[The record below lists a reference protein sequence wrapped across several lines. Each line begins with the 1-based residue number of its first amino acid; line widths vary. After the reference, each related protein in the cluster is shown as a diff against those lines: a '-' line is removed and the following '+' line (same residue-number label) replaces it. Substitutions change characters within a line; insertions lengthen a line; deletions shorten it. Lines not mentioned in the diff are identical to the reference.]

1 MDDFSDSLSHD
12 SSSNMD
18 AQNLE
23 TLKMFT
29 ADLQGLTDNL
39 AVPSRSRG
47 SSSRNS
53 STGRDNISLQSF
65 GEETTLN
72 FSRGRLSKTLPRNF
86 EPKISAEPV
95 TPPSE

>member
-1 MDDFSDSLSHD
+1 
-12 SSSNMD
+12 MD

-53 STGRDNISLQSF
+53 SIRDNISLQSF
-65 GEETTLN
+65 GEEVPN

-86 EPKISAEPV
+86 EPKITAEPV